1 MPSNNLVT
9 KAVIAQRYGVS
20 TRTINS
26 FMRRRVLPFVK
37 LGGRTVRFDVE
48 ACDIAISQYEFRSIF
63 DRNIRDELQRRK
75 EMNGGK
81 PLAVEKDLQQ
91 P

>member
-1 MPSNNLVT
+1 
-9 KAVIAQRYGVS
+9 
-20 TRTINS
+20 
-26 FMRRRVLPFVK
+26 MRRRVLPFVK